1 MADSDPVNATAG
13 AMRRIMAAT
22 RRVETGGYNER
33 GRQPKGPIP
42 EDSSGEYNGPVVF
55 TIDSYDYEQG
65 VALCTIEYRPYG
77 MDSVTN
83 EIAGYEQI
91 EVQDPAGCY
100 FNEAEAD
107 LIGRWGTAIYMTPSA
122 SADPYRLPI
131 WVVVGL
137 CCPAA

>member
-1 MADSDPVNATAG
+1 MAEKIFTFDEAG
-13 AMRRIMAAT
+13 MRTTIKGVRKALGMQ
-22 RRVETGGYNER
+22 
-33 GRQPKGPIP
+33 GRPIP
-42 EDSSGEYNGPVVF
+42 QLRGPRDGLAPQTEIVVF

>member
-1 MADSDPVNATAG
+1 MSDSDPVNLSMGAARRTANVVR
-13 AMRRIMAAT
+13 AWERTAS
-22 RRVETGGYNER
+22 VER
-33 GRQPKGPIP
+33 GRNRKWPIP
-42 EDSSGEYNGPVVF
+42 EDGGGEYNGPVVF

-77 MDSVTN
+77 MDAVTN
-83 EIAGYEQI
+83 EITGYDQI

-122 SADPYRLPI
+122 STDPYRLPI